1 MLAQVKLKIAVTI
14 EELNTLVQLHRQT
27 RRLLIGLDYD
37 GTVAEIAPRPELAR
51 PTLELLQILTRLVA
65 CPDYEVVIVS
75 GRPLTELQQ
84 LLPVPGLNFLGSHG
98 AEGFIVGTF
107 CSFTEP
113 NVDLLDYGELT
124 KQITIRLADLS
135 GWWLE
140 SKPLGLALH
149 YRQAG
154 SEMEARILDILE
166 PWLTDIRRQGG
177 FQVLYGRKAIEFLP
191 RTVSKGQA
199 FIGILLYPGFN
210 ECYPLYCGDDVT
222 DESVFHMLQ
231 GRGLTVKVG
240 TTGEGTQADYFL
252 ADPVEVRRFLAL
264 LAAQEEG
271 KS

>member
-1 MLAQVKLKIAVTI
+1 VQKELKIATTL
-14 EELNTLVQLHRQT
+14 EELIALVQSHRQT

-37 GTVAEIAPRPELAR
+37 GTMAEIAPRPELAR

-65 CPDYEVVIVS
+65 CPDYAVVIIS
-75 GRPLTELQQ
+75 GRPLPELQQ

-98 AEGFIVGTF
+98 AEGFIEGSL
-107 CSFTEP
+107 CSFAEP
-113 NVDLLDYGELT
+113 DVYLLNYGELT
-124 KQITIRLADLS
+124 RQITLRLADLA

-149 YRQAG
+149 YRQA
-154 SEMEARILDILE
+154 SPEMESRILGTLE
-166 PWLTDIRRQGG
+166 PWLTDIRRQGC
-177 FQVLYGRKAIEFLP
+177 FQVLYERKAIEILP

-199 FIGILLYPGFN
+199 FTGILLSPCFS

-264 LAAQEEG
+264 LAAQKKE
-271 KS
+271 KP